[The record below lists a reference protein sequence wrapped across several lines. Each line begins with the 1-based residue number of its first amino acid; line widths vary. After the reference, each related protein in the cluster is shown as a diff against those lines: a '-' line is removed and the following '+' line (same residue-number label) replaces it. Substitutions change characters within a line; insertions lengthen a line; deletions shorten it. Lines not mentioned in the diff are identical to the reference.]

1 MKVAIVDLLVDTP
14 ATTIP
19 GRLYA
24 RYFRKQFMSIAPQA
38 VSVWCRQLGHEVHY
52 ATYYGQCDP
61 LSLIPNDVDVLFVA
75 TYTQASALAYALALI
90 FRRRGALT
98 VIGGPHARSF
108 PDDCQRFFDLV
119 VRDCDKTLID
129 DILRGRF
136 DPPAEITSG
145 RPLTDFPSVEERAPE
160 IKIASFHRG
169 RPSSI
174 SVVPMLSSIGCP
186 YSCNFCVDWNSKYVA
201 LPGDRLKADLDYL
214 SRTWPRAVIA
224 YHDPNFAVRFDET
237 MDIIEA
243 IPDGQRNPYIMES
256 SLSILREERLHRL
269 SRTNCVYVAPG
280 IESWVDYSN
289 KSGANGKSGRIKLE
303 QVIAHLKTLSSY
315 VPGIQANFLFGS
327 DVDQGA
333 EPAALTCEFIERT
346 PEVWPT
352 INIPSP
358 FGGTP
363 LYDQWYRE
371 GRILSTMPFAFYY
384 NPYLAITLKQYEPI
398 AYYDHLIDMH
408 AALGSA
414 HMLLKR
420 LATRAPAT
428 VRFAHSLRTIAARHE
443 LAAFRRI
450 RQMLEAD
457 AQFRRFHEGRTE
469 ELPEYYHQ
477 LFERRLGR
485 YAELLPRHLRRPMLE
500 APAADRSAA

>member
-1 MKVAIVDLLVDTP
+1 
-14 ATTIP
+14 
-19 GRLYA
+19 
-24 RYFRKQFMSIAPQA
+24 
-38 VSVWCRQLGHEVHY
+38 
-52 ATYYGQCDP
+52 
-61 LSLIPNDVDVLFVA
+61 
-75 TYTQASALAYALALI
+75 
-90 FRRRGALT
+90 
-98 VIGGPHARSF
+98 
-108 PDDCQRFFDLV
+108 
-119 VRDCDKTLID
+119 
-129 DILRGRF
+129 
-136 DPPAEITSG
+136 
-145 RPLTDFPSVEERAPE
+145 
-160 IKIASFHRG
+160 
-169 RPSSI
+169 
-174 SVVPMLSSIGCP
+174 
-186 YSCNFCVDWNSKYVA
+186 
-201 LPGDRLKADLDYL
+201 
-214 SRTWPRAVIA
+214 
-224 YHDPNFAVRFDET
+224 
-237 MDIIEA
+237 
-243 IPDGQRNPYIMES
+243 MES